1 MIEIFTDRLKLVCH
15 TLEDMSI
22 LKDSVWKYED
32 KMGLKHNSNTD
43 SGDEMAN
50 DFYYAYMYNKE
61 HYPNQDLLWLRT
73 WNFILTEEN
82 IRIGGACFKGEPNE
96 DGMVEIG
103 YGIDEQFQNKGYAT
117 EGISALVDWASKQ
130 KNVLFVIAEIEKD
143 NITSIRVAE
152 KIGMVKYKETDDN
165 FYYKK

>member
-50 DFYYAYMYNKE
+50 DFYGAYMYNKE

-117 EGISALVDWASKQ
+117 EGIRALVDWASKQ
-130 KNVLFVIAEIEKD
+130 KKVLFVIAEIEKE
-143 NITSIRVAE
+143 NITSIRIAE
-152 KIGMVKYKETDDN
+152 KIGMVKYKETEDN